1 MRSKPIQSSQGNE
14 MPFRNAAT
22 RTLAVSV
29 WAILLASPCAA
40 IDRAK
45 LQEFFAAPYSVGAR
59 DGDLPIWPIF
69 KTTSSG
75 DELIAYVFEFTDFEP
90 APNSPH
96 AGIDRL
102 VAVRPSGEF
111 LEVHVFDAKPAPIW
125 NWFRKKPAFDFIRR
139 DQAGA
144 LTLAAGTGSS
154 AHQNA
159 VEHSRDFVRARL
171 SIAVESQGNP
181 FPEGAPKGGVHSA
194 ATGTVLTALAVSII
208 LFLATLFRW
217 RPLVLSTARDE
228 RKGDRADR
236 SPSSLEFDT

>member
-1 MRSKPIQSSQGNE
+1 

-29 WAILLASPCAA
+29 WAILLASPCVA
-40 IDRAK
+40 IDRVK

-59 DGDLPIWPIF
+59 DGELPIWPIF
-69 KTTSSG
+69 KRTPSR
-75 DELIAYVFEFTDFEP
+75 DDLIAYVFEFTDFEA
-90 APNSPH
+90 APVSPD

-111 LEVHVFDAKPAPIW
+111 LEVQVIGAEPSPIW

-144 LTLAAGTGSS
+144 LKLEAGAASGASPQE
-154 AHQNA
+154 AI
-159 VEHSRDFVRARL
+159 ERSRDFVRARL
-171 SIAVESQGNP
+171 SIAAESPGTP
-181 FPEGAPKGGVHSA
+181 LPEAIFREPSA
-194 ATGTVLTALAVSII
+194 ATRIALTALAVSIV

-217 RPLVLSTARDE
+217 RALVLSPADE
-228 RKGDRADR
+228 ERQGELAAR
-236 SPSSLEFDT
+236 SPSSLEVDT

>member
-1 MRSKPIQSSQGNE
+1 

-22 RTLAVSV
+22 RSLAFSV
-29 WAILLASPCAA
+29 WVPLLASPCAA

-59 DGDLPIWPIF
+59 DSVLPIWPIF

-75 DELIAYVFEFTDFEP
+75 DELIAYVFEFTDFEA
-90 APNSPH
+90 APESPD

-111 LEVHVFDAKPAPIW
+111 LEVQVIGSEASPIW
-125 NWFRKKPAFDFIRR
+125 NWFRKKPNFAFIRR

-144 LTLAAGTGSS
+144 LTPEAGAASGASPQE
-154 AHQNA
+154 AI
-159 VEHSRDFVRARL
+159 EHSRDFVRERL
-171 SIAVESQGNP
+171 SIAAKSPGNLL
-181 FPEGAPKGGVHSA
+181 PEGASKGTVHSA
-194 ATGTVLTALAVSII
+194 ATGTVLIALAVSIV
-208 LFLATLFRW
+208 LFLAALFRW
-217 RPLVLSTARDE
+217 RALVHSPAYEE
-228 RKGDRADR
+228 RQGAFAVR